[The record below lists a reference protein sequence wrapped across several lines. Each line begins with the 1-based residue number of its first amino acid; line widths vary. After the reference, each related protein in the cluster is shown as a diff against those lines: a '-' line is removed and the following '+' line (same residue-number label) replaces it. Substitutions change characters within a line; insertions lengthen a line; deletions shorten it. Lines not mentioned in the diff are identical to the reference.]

1 MKKKYGLI
9 ITSVAISILLLVQG
23 YQAFVIECLKH
34 EIGVLRN
41 QNDASRSDIKNMRK
55 KYVDLADI
63 ISLQSGGDPF
73 VASKIKEMLTKDL
86 PAPAPVNIM
95 KPKRSLFQRIKD
107 RLMGLVWEKP
117 ELALST
123 GS

>member
-23 YQAFVIECLKH
+23 YQALVIECLKH

-41 QNDASRSDIKNMRK
+41 QNDASRSDIENMRK

-73 VASKIKEMLTKDL
+73 VSSKIKEMLTKDL
-86 PAPAPVNIM
+86 PDPAPVNIM
-95 KPKRSLFQRIKD
+95 NPKRSLFQRIKD
-107 RLMGLVWEKP
+107 RLMVLVWGKP
-117 ELALST
+117 ELP
-123 GS
+123 

>member
-23 YQAFVIECLKH
+23 YQALVIECLKH

-41 QNDASRSDIKNMRK
+41 QNDASRSDIENMRK

-73 VASKIKEMLTKDL
+73 VSNKIKEMLTKDL
-86 PAPAPVNIM
+86 PDPAPVNIM
-95 KPKRSLFQRIKD
+95 KPKRSLFQRMKD
-107 RLMGLVWEKP
+107 RLMVLVWGRP
-117 ELALST
+117 ELP
-123 GS
+123 

>member
-1 MKKKYGLI
+1 MKKKYGI
-9 ITSVAISILLLVQG
+9 VVISVITSILLFVQG
-23 YQAFVIECLKH
+23 YQALVIECLKH

-41 QNDASRSDIKNMRK
+41 QNAAYRSDIEKMQK

-63 ISLQSGGDPF
+63 VSLQSGGDPF
-73 VASKIKEMLTKDL
+73 VSSKIKEMLTKDL
-86 PAPAPVNIM
+86 PDPAPENIM
-95 KPKRSLFQRIKD
+95 KPKRSFFQRIKD

-117 ELALST
+117 ELVLST

>member
-1 MKKKYGLI
+1 MKKKYGI
-9 ITSVAISILLLVQG
+9 VVISVITSILLFVQG
-23 YQAFVIECLKH
+23 YQALVIECLKH

-41 QNDASRSDIKNMRK
+41 QNAAYRSDIEKMQK

-73 VASKIKEMLTKDL
+73 VSSKIKETLTKDL
-86 PAPAPVNIM
+86 PAPAPENIM
-95 KPKRSLFQRIKD
+95 KPKRSLFHRIKD

-117 ELALST
+117 ELPLST